1 MKIAEIAKKLDIP
14 FSIIQKES
22 VKSFLEKR
30 LLEVKTELFLLANK
44 YGVKSIKEFDRLI
57 KTGKIHETSETR
69 EDFFK
74 FDYLEDKRKTLEK
87 ILKSLE

>member
-1 MKIAEIAKKLDIP
+1 M
-14 FSIIQKES
+14 
-22 VKSFLEKR
+22 
-30 LLEVKTELFLLANK
+30 ANK

-74 FDYLEDKRKTLEK
+74 FDYLEDKRKTFEK

>member
-1 MKIAEIAKKLDIP
+1 MKIAEIAKKLNIL
-14 FSIIQKES
+14 FSIIKKES
-22 VKSFLEKR
+22 LKSFLEKK
-30 LLEVKTELFLLANK
+30 LLEVKTEIFLLANK

-57 KTGKIHETSETR
+57 KTRKIHEASETR